1 MKPEYK
7 MVAATVVL
15 SAVVVMAA
23 VVVMKLPRWK
33 QKAMEQHQESVLQ
46 GMTPDKAIAL
56 CGHPVLD
63 ETQTSQPTVT
73 RRLVIRNDYA
83 LAVELDFAASPPNPN
98 SGGSQEFKIP
108 PAKSSTKPLPAKSAF
123 FHALTRSQRENQI
136 KSPNRN

>member
-33 QKAMEQHQESVLQ
+33 QKAKAQHQESVLQ

-63 ETQTSQPTVT
+63 EAQASQPTVS
-73 RRLVIRNDYA
+73 RRLIIRNDYA
-83 LAVELDFAASPPNPN
+83 LAVELDFAASSAEPQTRRL
-98 SGGSQEFKIP
+98 SAIQDTSRVL
-108 PAKSSTKPLPAKSAF
+108 KPGTPSHPIRLLLS
-123 FHALTRSQRENQI
+123 LD
-136 KSPNRN
+136 